1 MPRREQT
8 MPVVNAATQS
18 PLEVQW
24 RSREEGR
31 LGYAGERA
39 TTSTFCFSSDPH
51 TFRRLAHWIPRSP
64 ARRRHRSTTPGS
76 TTMLHSGARGGYL
89 LSLFVGAR
97 LMEDAP
103 ALRHTV
109 DHDDPGVA
117 PRPFADVEPTRQR
130 KTCQRARFGHESARR
145 SCEDVTKLTSFVD
158 CVPN

>member
-31 LGYAGERA
+31 LGNAGERA

-51 TFRRLAHWIPRSP
+51 TYRRLAHWIPRSP

-97 LMEDAP
+97 VMEDAP

-117 PRPFADVEPTRQR
+117 PRPFADVEPTLHFEDVS
-130 KTCQRARFGHESARR
+130 TGARFGHESARR
-145 SCEDVTKLTSFVD
+145 SCEDVTKLVSFVRT
-158 CVPN
+158 